1 MRRIGTQDGLF
12 NPGDPATNTK
22 GTVVTADW
30 LNTCQEELAG
40 VVEGLGG
47 TLDPND
53 NGQLLERLLATFAD
67 KGDLLLNA
75 PIRFVAGGTGDA
87 ITGTLDPAI
96 TGAYPE
102 GLRVR
107 TIPTGSNGT
116 ATPKINLN
124 ALGDVTVVKRGL
136 GGWVPLSIEE
146 WNEYTP
152 VDFEYHAPYFYLLTD
167 FGEGAVDNAF
177 INGGML
183 VDQKFENAGST
194 FVAGANRVQAIDMW
208 FGSCNGVNVTGSPTG
223 DSAMA
228 SGKCYR
234 FLGAP
239 GVTTVSFNQRIAS
252 RLAARFV
259 GRNGYLRIKLASS
272 LLTSC
277 VWELSYAN
285 GVDAFG
291 GVTQIANGTIA
302 GISAVTNEFQLKIPS
317 LPANAANGL
326 YFNVTFGAQTSGE
339 IRIGDA
345 KLGTNNKPFV
355 PRAYEEELTDCQF
368 YYWATPIPGITD
380 VQFGVGQVY
389 GVADVY
395 MPIRYPRRMRA
406 TPTITV
412 SAASHFKPYLAN
424 GTGANNF
431 TGVTGYG
438 QTPEFGRVLCSGSA
452 SLVAGNASII
462 VNSSTSARIYA
473 DATL

>member
-1 MRRIGTQDGLF
+1 MQRIGTQDGLF

-22 GTVVTADW
+22 GTVVTAPW
-30 LNTCQEELAG
+30 LNTQQEELAG

-47 TLDPND
+47 TLDPAN
-53 NGQLLERLLATFAD
+53 NGQVLERLLATFAD
-67 KGDLLLNA
+67 KGDLLLNS

-96 TGAYPE
+96 TAYPE

-146 WNEYTP
+146 WNSYTP

-167 FGEGAVDNAF
+167 FGAGAVDNAF

-183 VDQKFENAGST
+183 VDQKFESAGTT
-194 FVAGANRVQAIDMW
+194 FVAGANRAQAIDMW
-208 FGSCNGVNVTGSPTG
+208 FGSCNGVNVMGSPTA
-223 DSAMA
+223 DPAMA

-234 FLGAP
+234 FLGAA

-259 GRNGYLRIKLASS
+259 GRDGYIRIKLASS
-272 LLTSC
+272 LLVSC
-277 VWELSYAN
+277 SWELSYAN
-285 GVDAFG
+285 GLDSFG
-291 GVTQIANGTIA
+291 AVTQISSGTIT
-302 GISAVTNEFQLKIPS
+302 GISGVTKEFQLKIPS
-317 LPANAANGL
+317 IPANAANGL

-345 KLGTNNKPFV
+345 KLGTNNKPFT
-355 PRAYEEELTDCQF
+355 PKAYEQELADCQF
-368 YYWATPIPGITD
+368 YYWATPITGA
-380 VQFGVGQVY
+380 QGHHFAAGMNY
-389 GVADVY
+389 GSGAV
-395 MPIRYPRRMRA
+395 MGRLNFPRRMRA
-406 TPTITV
+406 VPTV
-412 SAASHFKPYLAN
+412 SISSLGHFCPITSSGVSSAV
-424 GTGANNF
+424 F
-431 TGVTGYG
+431 TGGGFVG
-438 QTPEFGRVLCSGSA
+438 QTVDWMDFTLIGSSG
-452 SLVAGNASII
+452 LTAGNASAI
-462 VNSSTSARIYA
+462 VNTTSSARIYA
-473 DATL
+473 DANL

>member
-1 MRRIGTQDGLF
+1 MQRIATQDGLF

-22 GTVVTADW
+22 GTVVTSDW
-30 LNTCQEELAG
+30 LNTQQEELAG

-47 TLDPND
+47 TLDPNN
-53 NGQLLERLLATFAD
+53 NGQLLERLIATFAD

-96 TGAYPE
+96 TAYPE

-116 ATPKINLN
+116 EAPKINLN
-124 ALGDVTVVKRGL
+124 GLGDVTVVKRGL
-136 GGWVPLSIEE
+136 GGWMPLDIEE
-146 WNEYTP
+146 WNSYTP

-183 VDQKFENAGST
+183 VDQKFESAGST

-208 FGSCNGVNVTGSPTG
+208 FGSCNGVNVTGSSTADP
-223 DSAMA
+223 AMA

-234 FLGAP
+234 FLGAA

-259 GRNGYLRIKLASS
+259 GRDGYLRIKLASS
-272 LLTSC
+272 LLATC

-285 GVDAFG
+285 GIDNFG
-291 GVTQIANGTIA
+291 SVTQISSGTIT
-302 GISAVTNEFQLKIPS
+302 GISGVTKEFQLKIPS
-317 LPANAANGL
+317 IPANAANGL
-326 YFNVTFGAQTSGE
+326 YFNVTFGAQVSGE

-345 KLGTNNKPFV
+345 KLGTNNKPFE
-355 PRAYEEELTDCQF
+355 PRAYEKELDDCQ
-368 YYWATPIPGITD
+368 YYFWATPIISSVMLLGI
-380 VQFGVGQVY
+380 GQVY
-389 GVADVY
+389 GVGDVY
-395 MPIRYPRRMRA
+395 VPIRFPRRMRA
-406 TPTITV
+406 VPTITV
-412 SAASHFKPYLAN
+412 SAPGHFQPYLAN
-424 GTGANNF
+424 GNTAAAF
-431 TGVTGYG
+431 TAVTGYG
-438 QTPEFGRVLCSGSA
+438 LTPEHCRLVCSGSA
-452 SLVAGNASII
+452 SLVAGNAAIFAAASA
-462 VNSSTSARIYA
+462 SARIYV
-473 DATL
+473 DANV